1 MFAPRKRSE
10 AAAIVKHQRYRLDAA
25 VKRGAVKRVDP
36 ALVMATPPVELRQG
50 DRTSPRRED
59 YDRNAKA
66 QAQEHRRALELRRFD
81 RGWDD

>member
-10 AAAIVKHQRYRLDAA
+10 VAAIVKHQRYRLDAA

-36 ALVMATPPVELRQG
+36 ALVAATPPVEIRQG
-50 DRTSPRRED
+50 DRTAPRRED
-59 YDRNAKA
+59 YDRNAK
-66 QAQEHRRALELRRFD
+66 AQEHRRALELRRFD